1 MHVGSIAHSTTFI
14 KSMTG
19 FGRGRSAAGDVEVI
33 TEIRAVNHRFLD
45 VSVKLAKAYNSF
57 EPLIRKIVSETMN
70 RGKFD
75 IVVTRTGG
83 KSGLMDVSLDES
95 LAQAYYRCLT
105 GLKEKLGLSGDITV
119 SDMLT
124 LKDVIVPAEKEDQI
138 EREWPL
144 IEESLRLA
152 IEALDQMR
160 RTEGA
165 ALWHDI
171 ENRLISIRETVS
183 LMAPLVDQVVIAA
196 KERLERRVKE
206 LTGGLELDPD
216 RLAQEVALLAD
227 RADVTEELTRLKS
240 HVEQFIGFVSE
251 GSPLGRKLDF
261 LLQEINREVNTLGS
275 KSASTEIAS
284 HVVYMKSEL
293 EKIREQTQNIE

>member
-83 KSGLMDVSLDES
+83 KSGLMDVSLDKS

-105 GLKEKLGLSGDITV
+105 GLKEEFGLLGDITV

-124 LKDVIVPAEKEDQI
+124 LKDIIVPAEKEDQI
-138 EREWPL
+138 ELEWPL
-144 IEESLRLA
+144 IEDSLRLA